1 MIALLLP
8 QLVRADGDQKAPIA
22 DFHKHRRHFFVLRM
36 SRHAFLEVKPEATE
50 SMDRLISACLS
61 SLSFRVATLIAISV
75 ARFSE
80 LPPR

>member
-1 MIALLLP
+1 MIALLLL

-61 SLSFRVATLIAISV
+61 SLSFQAATLIAISASCV
-75 ARFSE
+75 SE